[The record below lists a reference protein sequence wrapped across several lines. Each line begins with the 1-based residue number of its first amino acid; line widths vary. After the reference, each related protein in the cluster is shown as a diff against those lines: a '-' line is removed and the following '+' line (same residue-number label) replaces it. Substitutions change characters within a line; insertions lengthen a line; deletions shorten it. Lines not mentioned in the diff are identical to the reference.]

1 MLISLLKRCL
11 LLSVVYYSGKIK
23 TFRAKPRQNNL
34 GEKLIVRQTRS
45 STVNKLPEKSALAAP
60 GAKKKIS
67 GFARRLLEEWKRL
80 SIPVSDAHIVIAV
93 SGGADSTALLLAVS
107 ELVKLKRLAL
117 GVTVAHLDHE
127 LRGETGS
134 ADARWVAEL
143 TAQVRF
149 ESVVERICVR
159 RRRRETKDNL
169 EQAARRA
176 RYEFLTRVAEREN
189 ACAVLAAHTLDD
201 QAETVLLRLMRG
213 SGTEGLG
220 GMRAARPL
228 DANSKALLVRPLLSW
243 ARRADTQAY
252 CREQGVSAR
261 PDAMNEDERFARV
274 RVRQQ
279 LLPLLET
286 FNPRIVETLARTARL
301 LQEDL
306 SVLEEYAAKLLA
318 EASEEATID
327 PLRLRIDVLAGA
339 PRAVRRMALRVW
351 VRRELGSL
359 RRVELVHIV
368 AIESL
373 LAGERGG
380 RIIELPGGHSVARR
394 RGYLLLNVKNS

>member
-1 MLISLLKRCL
+1 
-11 LLSVVYYSGKIK
+11 
-23 TFRAKPRQNNL
+23 
-34 GEKLIVRQTRS
+34 VREIRS
-45 STVNKLPEKSALAAP
+45 SAVNSLPEKSAP

-67 GFARRLLEEWKRL
+67 GFARRLLVEWKRL
-80 SIPVSDAHIVIAV
+80 SIPVSDTHIVIAV

-117 GVTVAHLDHE
+117 TVTVAHLDHQ

-143 TAQVRF
+143 AAQVGF

-159 RRRRETKDNL
+159 RRRREMKDNL

-176 RYEFLTRVAEREN
+176 RYEFLARVAERKN
-189 ACAVLAAHTLDD
+189 AYAVLAAHTLDD

-213 SGTEGLG
+213 SGAEGLG
-220 GMRAARPL
+220 GMRPARPL

-252 CREQGVSAR
+252 CREQGVCVR
-261 PDAMNEDERFARV
+261 LDAMNEDERFARV

-301 LQEDL
+301 LRDDI
-306 SVLEEYAAKLLA
+306 SALEEYAAKLLA
-318 EASEEATID
+318 EASGEAVVD
-327 PLRLRIDVLAGA
+327 PPRLRIDVLADA
-339 PRAVRRMALRVW
+339 PAAVRRMALRQW
-351 VRRELGSL
+351 VRRGLGSL
-359 RRVELVHIV
+359 RRVEFLHIV

-380 RIIELPGGHSVARR
+380 RIIELPGGHQVERR